1 MENKRT
7 NFRWTICSMLFVATM
22 INYMDRQVLSLTW
35 KDFIAPDF
43 HWSDTDFGDIAAI
56 FSLVYAVGNLV
67 AGRFVDWIGTK
78 RGYLI
83 AIGVWSVG
91 ACMHAL
97 CGVATMGWL
106 DLGST
111 EEMINATG
119 TTATMIAT
127 VSVWF
132 FLASRVILAIG
143 ESGNFPAAIK
153 TTAEYFP
160 KRDRAFATSIFNAG
174 STVGACAAP
183 FCIPSLARYFKN
195 IGWGGGWEMSFV
207 IIGAL
212 GFIWMAFWMW
222 IYEKPEASRFVNQAE
237 LDYIHQEEETSANQN
252 LESSNPQNLNSSEDL
267 PLKESLL
274 KRTTKIIKS
283 NLAIFR
289 HAQTWAILLARLFT
303 DGVWWFLLFWTP
315 AYLKDVFQLESDNP
329 ITMTLISVLYLL
341 TMLSIYGGKL
351 PTIIMERTG
360 MNAYESRLK
369 ALFFVAIIPLIVIFA
384 QPLGNYSYWFP
395 VILIGLA
402 AAAHQSWS
410 ANIYSVISDLYPQ
423 NTIGTMAGICGLAAG
438 IGSFTINTVSG
449 RLFDYAGETGM
460 QFLGF
465 EGKPAGYF
473 IIFCY
478 CAVAYVFGWSI
489 LKLLVPKYKP
499 VTNI

>member
-1 MENKRT
+1 
-7 NFRWTICSMLFVATM
+7 MLFAATM

-56 FSLVYAVGNLV
+56 FSLVYAAGNLV
-67 AGRFVDWIGTK
+67 AGRFIDWIGTK

-97 CGVATMGWL
+97 CGIATMGWL

-111 EEMINATG
+111 EEMISATG

-132 FLASRVILAIG
+132 FLASRVVLAIG

-195 IGWGGGWEMSFV
+195 IGWGGGWEMAFV

-212 GFIWMAFWMW
+212 GFVWMALWMW
-222 IYEKPEASRFVNQAE
+222 IYDKPEASKYVNQAE
-237 LDYIHQEEETSANQN
+237 LDYIHQEDELLANTGKAEDVEESAKAEEVGTDTQKQDSIVARTARIIV
-252 LESSNPQNLNSSEDL
+252 SSLS
-267 PLKESLL
+267 
-274 KRTTKIIKS
+274 
-283 NLAIFR
+283 IFR

-329 ITMTLISVLYLL
+329 ITMTLIAVLYLL

-360 MNAYESRLK
+360 MNAYESRLR
-369 ALFFVAIIPLIVIFA
+369 ALFFVAVIPLIVIFA
-384 QPLGNYSYWFP
+384 QPLGNYSYLFP

-423 NTIGTMAGICGLAAG
+423 NSIGTMTGICGLAAG
-438 IGSFTINTVSG
+438 IGSFAINYVSG
-449 RLFDYAGETGM
+449 RLFDYADQTGM

-478 CAVAYVFGWSI
+478 CAVAYILGWCI
-489 LKLLVPKYKP
+489 LKILVPKYNP
-499 VTNI
+499 VTRNV